1 MDRDIQDWEDVIVV
15 FAQVEN
21 VRITHGG
28 HFGSHLESSWTGCL
42 AFVTSGC
49 WRGTQSSCFYLSFI
63 TTTPHLAY
71 LY

>member
-28 HFGSHLESSWTGCL
+28 HL
-42 AFVTSGC
+42 AAILNLAGLVALL
-49 WRGTQSSCFYLSFI
+49 LSPVGAGVGHSLVVFF
-63 TTTPHLAY
+63 
-71 LY
+71 